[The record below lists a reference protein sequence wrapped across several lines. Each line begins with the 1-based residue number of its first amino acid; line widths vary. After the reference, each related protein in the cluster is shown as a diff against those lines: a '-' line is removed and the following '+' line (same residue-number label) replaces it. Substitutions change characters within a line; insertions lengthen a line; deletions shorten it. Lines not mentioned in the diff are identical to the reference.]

1 MLDYQAIL
9 ALLKIPM
16 VRYIVILKLVVGI
29 PVGVFHS
36 MFTMVN
42 IEKFGLTAETNGHLL
57 SYVGII
63 TMVSSSLVNQTVIP
77 QGGAHHLE
85 IISTSLVLSIQF
97 FVFKKQIVKLT

>member
-1 MLDYQAIL
+1 MFDYHAIFE
-9 ALLKIPM
+9 LLKIPM
-16 VRYIVILKLVVGI
+16 IRYIVILKTVVGI

-63 TMVSSSLVNQTVIP
+63 TMVSEHIASHSIAVNVIV
-77 QGGAHHLE
+77 
-85 IISTSLVLSIQF
+85 SNMN
-97 FVFKKQIVKLT
+97 